1 MGSGY
6 DFGTDFSGG
15 SSNPYNSGLPTGDEN
30 TNPLGEAF
38 KRLGQKDEKDIDGD
52 GITNEDLFTY
62 TDPTTGETVTVAG
75 VETTVDGVDFIDVN
89 GDGICNGGD
98 VLLSKDADGN
108 VVGCYAMPPG
118 SSITVNGD
126 FVDVDG
132 NVVHFDGNFVDVD
145 GDGLFTDGT
154 DILIAE
160 DINENQVISF
170 YSCWTNAAGDIFSI
184 SGGTVTTT
192 LKGDLTEG
200 APITVLGIEYA
211 YSTEH
216 GGIAPLS
223 ASLYEG
229 QTRDLDGDGIYEIW
243 DGSQWINLD
252 AAAVKTIFG
261 EDVQW
266 GYLIVTEDGKILAY
280 EDSSGTFVDTG
291 SVVNPD
297 GTITTNPNND
307 DNVIY
312 QSGEENEDSAKTARR
327 IVLLENTEGN
337 VVVEY
342 QLLVYSPGDFD
353 NIVSEGYEW
362 EKNWWDAYPN
372 YGDDEYYGNGELK
385 SLEAYNN
392 RASATVDPNLVRYIT
407 EDGPKSLAEIEEL
420 AAQGIYYDKATGQQ
434 IDGDFPLDGTTITTM
449 GGDPIIISRSG
460 NILNQVDADGTIIK
474 PIGWAITGPD
484 NQSIFN
490 IFAPGETYVP
500 PPTVIS
506 ENGVTYV
513 LQDGIYVTP
522 EQALINDPDGTFNTG
537 LGTTITISQG
547 ETSAKLPM
555 FTITEDVP
563 ASADGAVPAAQNVWV
578 DIERAEGS
586 HELIADEFFV
596 DLTGDRYLG
605 ADGAWHTLSETVQG
619 FAGAGGEIPLA
630 GGLMLTVETDAAGYT
645 AMYVVSPN
653 GASENFA
660 GAYSP
665 GGGYSELGVFY
676 GGEDSEGNPQWKVLD
691 KNGNWVTLTQEVDA
705 EGNLVGVPVESIDG
719 NTYELNGNA
728 VSGITAEGK
737 GFEVREK
744 FGYIIA
750 SGSEGAPDGI
760 VGSVRPPDKP
770 GSMNMYRLMA
780 GFFVFMDKLSE
791 ALETIK
797 NALEAIAAQE
807 RALGIVETRVTD
819 DASQGH
825 TTTSAEIAKEFETL
839 TPQELQALED
849 KGWITVDSDGN
860 ITLTTEGEA
869 AFGFEGGYAM
879 TGDAVGEGV
888 HLDLTTFNTSINN
901 TKNDISGDRKIL
913 ENELTQNTTLYTTVF
928 SKNVSELISRFDMK
942 DDLRL

>member
-6 DFGTDFSGG
+6 DFGTSFGGG
-15 SSNPYNSGLPTGDEN
+15 SSNPYNPTLPTGDEIINKFGRAN
-30 TNPLGEAF
+30 TDHA
-38 KRLGQKDEKDIDGD
+38 DDIADD
-52 GITNEDLFTY
+52 GIADTFTY
-62 TDPTTGETVTVAG
+62 VDPASGQTVTVTGELKTDASSG
-75 VETTVDGVDFIDVN
+75 LTFVDVN
-89 GDGICNGGD
+89 GDGILNGGD
-98 VLLSKDADGN
+98 VIVTSAGDVYQIPPNAVITESEFGTWYIDTNPLDEDGFTQGEDVYLVTDNEGNSYISHYSCWKDANGN
-108 VVGCYAMPPG
+108 IWAINNGTVT
-118 SSITVNGD
+118 ITPEADLKEGGD
-126 FVDVDG
+126 LIAEGQVYKYNKATAAFV
-132 NVVHFDGNFVDVD
+132 
-145 GDGLFTDGT
+145 LFTDGSWNGQTRAFNGALYVWDDKGKQWVVATAENEAAIAAIFGFT
-154 DILIAE
+154 DGELPWGFLLVADPAPGETNGQIYIWDDTGGEQGFEAALAHVDANGNIVNDGPYSDGIIYKSRDLDQMLELEDGTADNLTLQYHKEYKEKFLWATNYYWDRSDSAYKSSSGDCRFGVDEMQDGTQYGGYIANSR
-160 DINENQVISF
+160 DPTSAENP
-170 YSCWTNAAGDIFSI
+170 IFF
-184 SGGTVTTT
+184 
-192 LKGDLTEG
+192 
-200 APITVLGIEYA
+200 
-211 YSTEH
+211 TEH
-216 GGIAPLS
+216 GP
-223 ASLYEG
+223 
-229 QTRDLDGDGIYEIW
+229 
-243 DGSQWINLD
+243 
-252 AAAVKTIFG
+252 KT
-261 EDVQW
+261 Q
-266 GYLIVTEDGKILAY
+266 
-280 EDSSGTFVDTG
+280 
-291 SVVNPD
+291 
-297 GTITTNPNND
+297 
-307 DNVIY
+307 
-312 QSGEENEDSAKTARR
+312 
-327 IVLLENTEGN
+327 
-337 VVVEY
+337 
-342 QLLVYSPGDFD
+342 
-353 NIVSEGYEW
+353 
-362 EKNWWDAYPN
+362 
-372 YGDDEYYGNGELK
+372 
-385 SLEAYNN
+385 
-392 RASATVDPNLVRYIT
+392 
-407 EDGPKSLAEIEEL
+407 AEIDEL
-420 AAQGIYYDKATGQQ
+420 AAQGIYYDSVTGQR
-434 IDGDFPLDGTTITTM
+434 IDGDFLLSLEEGASVTTLGHSPITFTRQGNEFVDSDGAK
-449 GGDPIIISRSG
+449 
-460 NILNQVDADGTIIK
+460 V
-474 PIGWAITGPD
+474 GWAITGPD
-484 NQSIFN
+484 GQSIFN
-490 IFAPGETYVP
+490 IFAPEDYVP

-513 LQDGIYVTP
+513 LQNGEYVTL
-522 EQALINDPDGTFNTG
+522 EQALINDPDGTFDTG
-537 LGTTITISQG
+537 FGTTITISQG
-547 ETSAKLPM
+547 ETSANLPIY
-555 FTITEDVP
+555 TITEDVP
-563 ASADGAVPAAQNVWV
+563 ASADGNIPAAQNVWV
-578 DIERAEGS
+578 DITRKDGS

-942 DDLRL
+942 DDIRL